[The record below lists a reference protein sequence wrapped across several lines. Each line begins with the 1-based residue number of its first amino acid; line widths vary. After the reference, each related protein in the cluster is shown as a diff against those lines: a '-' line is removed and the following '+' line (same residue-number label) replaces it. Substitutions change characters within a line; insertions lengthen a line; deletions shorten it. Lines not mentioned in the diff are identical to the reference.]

1 MQMLEIDYRS
11 ARPRLH
17 QVLLAAGIGLL
28 LAVPATSAQA
38 NTGQQTCQTASATGS
53 VNSGSTASDAN
64 QCSLDHGRPAGGITG
79 HKVG

>member
-1 MQMLEIDYRS
+1 MRTINYKSGR
-11 ARPRLH
+11 RRLDRA
-17 QVLLAAGIGLL
+17 LLAAGIGVL

-53 VNSGSTASDAN
+53 ASSGSTASDAN
-64 QCSLDHGRPAGGITG
+64 QCTIDHGQPAGGITG